1 MPPLNGIFILAELPA
16 EIADRIRAINER
28 YDQKLARYKPPH
40 ITLTGSSGAGPIP
53 PSADIDEIR
62 AKLQPITAS
71 TAPITL
77 SFGPPQH
84 FMQTN
89 ILVLPI
95 DPHGPI
101 RILHDRLVTSGLP
114 FTRARYTFSPHAT
127 LSLYP
132 TLDPKS
138 IRELLKTR
146 MPEPFVISA
155 IQLYHTRDPQP
166 SRKLLE
172 LPLTGE
178 SPKA

>member
-1 MPPLNGIFILAELPA
+1 MALNGIFILAELPPGV
-16 EIADRIRAINER
+16 ADQVRAINER
-28 YDQKLARYKPPH
+28 YDPKLSRYKPPH
-40 ITLTGSSGAGPIP
+40 LTLAGSSGAGPIP
-53 PSADIDEIR
+53 PSTTVEEMR
-62 AKLQPITAS
+62 EKLEPITRD

-77 SFGPPQH
+77 SFQPAQR

-95 DPHGPI
+95 DSHGPL
-101 RILHDRLVTSGLP
+101 RILHDRIVASGLP

-127 LSLYP
+127 LSLYQS
-132 TLDPKS
+132 LDANS

-146 MPEPFVISA
+146 IPEPFVINA

-172 LPLTGE
+172 LLLSGG
-178 SPKA
+178 SQKG